1 MWKGGPPKDSAKR
14 RRRKMKK
21 YYLLQIALLFFLS
34 GCALRV
40 YDTRTGFQGAGIGVP
55 IHVMHLIIPMGFMM
69 DIITGMATGII
80 PLRQVVIIG
89 VPATLGIIDKV
100 WPGLF
105 IYSSK
110 SSILILKRLQ
120 GI

>member
-1 MWKGGPPKDSAKR
+1 MESHIR
-14 RRRKMKK
+14 
-21 YYLLQIALLFFLS
+21 I
-34 GCALRV
+34 
-40 YDTRTGFQGAGIGVP
+40 I
-55 IHVMHLIIPMGFMM
+55 HLIIPTDIMV
-69 DIITGMATGII
+69 DIITGMVTGII
-80 PLRQVVIIG
+80 PMRQVLIIG

-110 SSILILKRLQ
+110 SSILVLKRLQ